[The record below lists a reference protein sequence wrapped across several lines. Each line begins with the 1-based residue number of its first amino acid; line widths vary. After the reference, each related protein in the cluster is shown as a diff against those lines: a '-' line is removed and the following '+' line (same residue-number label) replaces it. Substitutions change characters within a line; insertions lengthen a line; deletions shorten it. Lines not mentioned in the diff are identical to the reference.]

1 MFLKIFW
8 PSKIRKVKQKLLY
21 LFLITENSNKKFMK
35 PNMKIFDIYSPKG
48 DIK

>member
-1 MFLKIFW
+1 MKSKYFRT
-8 PSKIRKVKQKLLY
+8 PSKTL
-21 LFLITENSNKKFMK
+21 TNMK

>member
-1 MFLKIFW
+1 MLIFG
-8 PSKIRKVKQKLLY
+8 KTV
-21 LFLITENSNKKFMK
+21 SNNMK